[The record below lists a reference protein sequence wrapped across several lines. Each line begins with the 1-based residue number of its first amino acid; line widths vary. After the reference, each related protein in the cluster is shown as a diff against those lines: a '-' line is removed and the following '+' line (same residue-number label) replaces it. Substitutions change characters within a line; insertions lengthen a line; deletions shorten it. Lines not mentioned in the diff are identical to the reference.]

1 MPSDPH
7 EQSSSEPAGQRK
19 DSPRIRNVIDILAK
33 LATPVAVII
42 AAWIGANIANEFQE
56 RMTSAT
62 LSNQRQISGTTLLSE
77 REKAESQLRASMF
90 SSLIEPIIGSQ
101 KGASIPL
108 DREQLLVELLALN
121 FHEHFEMK
129 PLFQRVDARLASMK
143 HKSAQEKR
151 GALRSIARRIID
163 RQTAM
168 FQQEEARDGSA
179 QREAQ
184 VYSFTIVEEPKEQD
198 KNQQKYFEMLKTGG
212 SKVYQVGELIDG
224 LATPDQSHRF
234 TMVISSAD
242 WEKQEFTAEVY
253 ESPSK
258 PTNQHADQ
266 VRTTRY
272 PIRLTW
278 FDFPLTDNTLFPDGN
293 RFSVVPYSVSEGDPL
308 RNMTLKFII
317 FPKNYF
323 TPRERPFDHG
333 RYLEL
338 VGKNGAH
345 EKE

>member
-1 MPSDPH
+1 MGERNAMPGGTP
-7 EQSSSEPAGQRK
+7 EGSSSRTGEEKRPLRRLL
-19 DSPRIRNVIDILAK
+19 DCIDALAK
-33 LATPVAVII
+33 LAIPVVLGYFTYQA
-42 AAWIGANIANEFQE
+42 GSLAN
-56 RMTSAT
+56 SV
-62 LSNQRQISGTTLLSE
+62 QREISGATLLSD

-101 KGASIPL
+101 KGESIPL

-129 PLFQRVDARLASMK
+129 PLFQRVDARLASMRDK
-143 HKSAQEKR
+143 NAQEKR
-151 GALRSIARRIID
+151 GVLRSIARRIID

-168 FQQEEARDGSA
+168 FQKGEDGNWSDR
-179 QREAQ
+179 QGAQ

-198 KNQQKYFEMLKTGG
+198 KAQQKYFEMLKKGG
-212 SKVYQVGELIDG
+212 SKVYQVGELIDNLG
-224 LATPDQSHRF
+224 TPDQNHRF
-234 TMVISSAD
+234 TMVVSQAD
-242 WEKQEFTAEVY
+242 WAKQEFMAEIY

-258 PTNQHADQ
+258 PGEPNADQ
-266 VRTTRY
+266 ARTTRY

-293 RFSVVPYSVSEGDPL
+293 RFSVVLYSVAEGDPL
-308 RNMTLKFII
+308 RNATLKFII

-338 VGKNGAH
+338 VGKNRVGD
-345 EKE
+345 K